1 MRSST
6 PHYLLFSQVGR
17 EGEPGWWRF
26 TLESTECDERFEATD
41 AEPNLSGERL
51 QLLTLIRA
59 LESLDRPSNVT
70 ILSASSYVR
79 QGICFGL
86 PDWKA
91 NGWRWECFG
100 QMVPIKDCDLWQRL
114 DRALQ
119 FHQVDFRRWRIDS
132 PHRGVLGPKGGV
144 THAGHHGIG
153 LHGTLMLRLAWRF
166 GETWRETLTWWRA
179 VRRRWVGLRSGRRL
193 APSPAQG

>member
-1 MRSST
+1 MTSST

-26 TLESTECDERFEATD
+26 TLESTENDERFEATD

-59 LESLDRPSNVT
+59 LESLNRPSDVT
-70 ILSASSYVR
+70 VVFAASYVR

-86 PDWKA
+86 PEWKA
-91 NGWRWECFG
+91 NGWRWEYYG

-114 DRALQ
+114 DRAMQ
-119 FHQVDFRRWRIDS
+119 FHRVDFRRWRVDS
-132 PHRGVLGPKGGV
+132 RHALPQGPKRVEKHVWRNGLLMLGPTQSMGTWAHCAARVRVLFRLWMSKRGV
-144 THAGHHGIG
+144 
-153 LHGTLMLRLAWRF
+153 
-166 GETWRETLTWWRA
+166 
-179 VRRRWVGLRSGRRL
+179 RRL
-193 APSPAQG
+193 TTAPG